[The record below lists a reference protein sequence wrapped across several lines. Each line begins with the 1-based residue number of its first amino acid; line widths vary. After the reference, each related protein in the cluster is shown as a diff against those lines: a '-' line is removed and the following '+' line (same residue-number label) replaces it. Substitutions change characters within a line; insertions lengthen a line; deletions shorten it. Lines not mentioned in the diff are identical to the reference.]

1 MVPKAGKNWRRSG
14 KIILVLACRQTLMKS
29 NSWIYGQLAPCI
41 RGQREI
47 TLSAVLHELKI
58 ASAHAC
64 LSNFDYT
71 VFYMRLS
78 QE

>member
-1 MVPKAGKNWRRSG
+1 
-14 KIILVLACRQTLMKS
+14 MKS

-41 RGQREI
+41 GEQREI
-47 TLSAVLHELKI
+47 TLSAVLNELKI

-71 VFYMRLS
+71 VYMRFS